1 MFISHF
7 NVSFLIYDHFQ
18 VTNMGI
24 VVEVLRELENFHMSR
39 EGLEVNL
46 VYLSYFAVFIIR
58 S

>member
-46 VYLSYFAVFIIR
+46 VYSSYFVVFI
-58 S
+58 

>member
-1 MFISHF
+1 
-7 NVSFLIYDHFQ
+7 
-18 VTNMGI
+18 MGI

-46 VYLSYFAVFIIR
+46 VDLVVFIKQ